1 MSVGRPAIMVRIT
14 ERLQTP
20 AKADA
25 TLTLSFEQ
33 RQKSRQRIRLDS
45 GEDAG
50 LYLSHGITLRAGD
63 RLLAEDGRV
72 VEVRARVEPV
82 TTAYSVDPHLLARA
96 AYHLGNRHIALEIG
110 AGWVRY
116 REDHVLDGMVAALG
130 LRTVREEQ
138 PFEPEAGAYHD
149 GGHRHPEEPGE
160 GDRKHEHG

>member
-1 MSVGRPAIMVRIT
+1 MVRIT

-20 AKADA
+20 AEADA

-45 GEDAG
+45 GEEAG
-50 LYLSHGITLRAGD
+50 LSLPHGTMLRAGD
-63 RLLAEDGRV
+63 RLRAEDGRV
-72 VEVRARVEPV
+72 VEVRALAEPV
-82 TTAYSVDPHLLARA
+82 TTAYSVDPHLLACA

-116 REDHVLDGMVAALG
+116 RVDHVLDGMIASLG

-138 PFEPEAGAYHD
+138 PFEPEAGAYHG
-149 GGHRHPEEPGE
+149 GGHRHPEKPGD
-160 GDRKHEHG
+160 GAHEHG